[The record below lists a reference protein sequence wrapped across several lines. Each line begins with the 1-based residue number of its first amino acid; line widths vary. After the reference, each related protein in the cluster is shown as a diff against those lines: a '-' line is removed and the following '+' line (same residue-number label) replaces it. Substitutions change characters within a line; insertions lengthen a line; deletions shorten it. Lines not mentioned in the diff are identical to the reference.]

1 MVITVNGKQEEIK
14 EKILLIEFLK
24 SKALNP
30 NMIVMELNCIIIKK
44 EHLATITLNE
54 NDTLEIIRFV
64 GGG

>member
-14 EKILLIEFLK
+14 REMLLVEFLN

-30 NMIVMELNCIIIKK
+30 NMIVMELNCIIVKK

-54 NDTLEIIRFV
+54 NDSLEIIRFV